1 MLTTKQ
7 KKFVQCYMGNATE
20 AAKKAGYSEKTAN
33 EQGAR
38 LLANVSIKKAIE
50 QREQKQ
56 TNKLIATRE
65 QRQEFW
71 TKIMYSEEAEMKDR
85 LKSSELLGKSQA
97 DFTDKLEVE
106 TNGDLAELLKA
117 RREKVSGRGK

>member
-1 MLTTKQ
+1 MLSPKQ
-7 KKFVQCYMGNATE
+7 KKFVQSYMGNATE
-20 AAKKAGYSEKTAN
+20 AAIAAGYSKKTARFM
-33 EQGAR
+33 GAEN
-38 LLANVSIKKAIE
+38 LTKPNIKKAIE
-50 QREQKQ
+50 QRETKE

-71 TKIMYSEEAEMKDR
+71 TKIMYDDQADMKDR
-85 LKSSELLGKSQA
+85 LKSSELLGRSQA
-97 DFTDKLEVE
+97 DFTEKLEVE

>member
-1 MLTTKQ
+1 MLSPKQ
-7 KKFVQCYMGNATE
+7 KKFVQAYMGNATE
-20 AAKKAGYSEKTAN
+20 AAKIAGYSEKTARSIG
-33 EQGAR
+33 QR
-38 LLANVSIKKAIE
+38 LLTKDDIQKAIE